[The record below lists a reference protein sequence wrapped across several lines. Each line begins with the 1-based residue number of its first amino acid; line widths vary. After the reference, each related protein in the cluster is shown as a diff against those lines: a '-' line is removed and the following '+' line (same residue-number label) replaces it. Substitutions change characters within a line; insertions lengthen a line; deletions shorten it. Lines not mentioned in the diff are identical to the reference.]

1 MNTQLTKGIEILQEE
16 NFNLKT
22 KNEELIDAYK
32 GLERRLGEE
41 KLNLE
46 KKISN
51 LCGVMEKMELHVQ

>member
-41 KLNLE
+41 KLKLE